1 MCGTNRPA
9 MTMPLLMAAGAQ
21 GNQQALNAMPQY
33 MKLIRE
39 RRQLL
44 RANGVPTA
52 NYQPAGS
59 GGGRSLLGS

>member
-1 MCGTNRPA
+1 

-21 GNQQALNAMPQY
+21 GNQSALDAMPKY

-52 NYQPAGS
+52 NYQPANN
-59 GGGRSLLGS
+59 GGPRSLLGG